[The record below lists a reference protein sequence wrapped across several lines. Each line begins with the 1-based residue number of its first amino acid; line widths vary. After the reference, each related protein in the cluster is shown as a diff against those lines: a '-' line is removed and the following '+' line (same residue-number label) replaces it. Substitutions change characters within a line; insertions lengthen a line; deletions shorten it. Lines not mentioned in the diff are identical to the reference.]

1 MNKDNTSISKSRCY
15 PFGNDLEILLPLK
28 KVCMFHPIATPGL
41 PTLVT
46 HYQPIVNCVTSEII
60 GFEGLT
66 RATTEHCLLGPDVFI
81 PAILEADLS
90 GEMDLHVLDRVKRD
104 INALGTRFADTIF
117 FVNVFR
123 SSLGDPRLRE
133 NLCHQTLT
141 MQGARVCL
149 EISEQGEALTDF
161 QTLCDLRRHGTLMA
175 FDDYDPRYF
184 SDAAVSQIAPEF
196 LKIRWDVY
204 LGPDH
209 AEICQAISTLDR
221 HNTQIIVEGI
231 ETAAQCEAV
240 RRAGFQ
246 LVQGF
251 HYHPPMPFESL
262 CALSDTAIR

>member
-1 MNKDNTSISKSRCY
+1 MNKDNTGIAKSPRY
-15 PFGNDLEILLPLK
+15 PLVNDLEILLPLK
-28 KVCMFHPIATPGL
+28 KVYMPHPIATPGL

-46 HYQPIVNCVTSEII
+46 HYQPIVNCVTSKII

-66 RATTEHCLLGPDVFI
+66 RAPTEHCVLEPDEFI
-81 PAILEADLS
+81 PAILDADLG
-90 GEMDLHVLDRVKRD
+90 GEMDLDVLNRIKRD
-104 INALGTRFADTIF
+104 IKSLGTRFADTIF

-123 SSLGDPRLRE
+123 SSLSDPRLRD
-133 NLCHQTLT
+133 NLCCQLANT
-141 MQGARVCL
+141 QGVRLCL

-161 QTLCDLRRHGTLMA
+161 HTLCDLRRHGTLMA

-184 SDAAVSQIAPEF
+184 SDAAVRQIAPEF

-209 AEICQAISTLDR
+209 AEICQALSQLDR
-221 HNTQIIVEGI
+221 HSTQIIVEGI
-231 ETAAQCEAV
+231 ETTAQCEAV

-246 LVQGF
+246 LIQGF

-262 CALSDTAIR
+262 CALSDTAIG